1 MWINLAS
8 ARDDQARDSRVQIE
22 KVISAEEIAEGQRL
36 TRAWMAEHERVMH

>member
-22 KVISAEEIAEGQRL
+22 KVMSSNEIAEGQRL
-36 TRAWMAEHERVMH
+36 THEWLAQHGSISR